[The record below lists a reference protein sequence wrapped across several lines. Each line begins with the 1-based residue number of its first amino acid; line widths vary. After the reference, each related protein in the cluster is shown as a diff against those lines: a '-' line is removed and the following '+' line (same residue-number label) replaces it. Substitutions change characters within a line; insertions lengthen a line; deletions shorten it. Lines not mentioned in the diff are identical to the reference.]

1 MISIKSQYRNF
12 EFVIFKQPEK
22 QMYDEG
28 PVLLSTIKV
37 KGPNV
42 LQQLRTELI
51 ENVTNHG
58 FK

>member
-22 QMYDEG
+22 QMYGEG
-28 PVLLSTIKV
+28 PILLSAMEV
-37 KGPNV
+37 KGTNI
-42 LQQLRTELI
+42 LQQILTDLI
-51 ENVTNHG
+51 ESATNHG